1 MAEHGIAHHV
11 DPLGLG
17 QELVL
22 EVRHLH
28 GHAREIAAALGP
40 VIVQVLH
47 VVVAAQ
53 QDRLGVFV
61 FVLEDFFEEPN
72 VKQIKIFYHSQED
85 YENKVINLVDMFG
98 KDFVIDQTSQE
109 KIVFEKLRPAVAGKP
124 RLG

>member
-1 MAEHGIAHHV
+1 MDLIFIMAY
-11 DPLGLG
+11 L
-17 QELVL
+17 
-22 EVRHLH
+22 
-28 GHAREIAAALGP
+28 
-40 VIVQVLH
+40 
-47 VVVAAQ
+47 
-53 QDRLGVFV
+53 QDILK
-61 FVLEDFFEEPN
+61 DFFEEQN